1 MMEKNIEKR
10 IKELGAGQYIVQRK
24 NKGTPVEVSYF
35 LNHELYRES
44 YNGEESGRT
53 FLYEVHLI
61 DDDITLTE
69 WPL

>member
-44 YNGEESGRT
+44 YDGEASGST